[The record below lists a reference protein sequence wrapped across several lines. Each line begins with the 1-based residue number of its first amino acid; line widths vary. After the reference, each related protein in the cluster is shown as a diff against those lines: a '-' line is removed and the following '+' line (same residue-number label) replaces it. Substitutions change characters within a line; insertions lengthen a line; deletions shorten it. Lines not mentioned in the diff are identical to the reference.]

1 MNKKEQRQ
9 LIEMDILMAG
19 AIDKIIAVREALLTL
34 IAESKEKADLRSTK
48 VRGFRR
54 RICKEVKG

>member
-9 LIEMDILMAG
+9 LIEIDILMAG
-19 AIDKIIAVREALLTL
+19 AIDKIIAIREALLKL

-48 VRGFRR
+48 VQGSRGS
-54 RICKEVKG
+54 K

>member
-9 LIEMDILMAG
+9 LIEIDILMAG

-34 IAESKEKADLRSTK
+34 IAESKEKSDFHSTK
-48 VRGFRR
+48 VRGFKRR
-54 RICKEVKG
+54 VYKEVKG